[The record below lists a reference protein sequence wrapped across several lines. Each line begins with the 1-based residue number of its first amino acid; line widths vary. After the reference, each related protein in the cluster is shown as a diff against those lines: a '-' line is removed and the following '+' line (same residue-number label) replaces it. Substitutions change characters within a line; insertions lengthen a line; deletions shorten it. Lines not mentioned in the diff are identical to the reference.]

1 MLFKFIIQHAK
12 RFVNSVDPR
21 DVPTALTHP
30 LAVGGMSTPSTNLLP
45 GRHTDINERCAKGD
59 NEKMYVKMSVFG

>member
-1 MLFKFIIQHAK
+1 MLKGLWT
-12 RFVNSVDPR
+12 P
-21 DVPTALTHP
+21 LTPETCLRHLLTP

-59 NEKMYVKMSVFG
+59 NEKMYVKMSVFT